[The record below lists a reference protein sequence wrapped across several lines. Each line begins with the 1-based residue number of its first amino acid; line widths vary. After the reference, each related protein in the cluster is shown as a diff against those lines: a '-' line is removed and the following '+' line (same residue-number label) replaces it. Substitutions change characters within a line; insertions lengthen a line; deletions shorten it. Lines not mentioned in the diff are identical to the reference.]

1 MADFTCEGTPF
12 QRRGA
17 ATQTALSP
25 LVLRGDWGIEI
36 SCWEEDIKD
45 LGVEWSLRRSQMH
58 CGANPFRTLKTNRKY

>member
-17 ATQTALSP
+17 ATQTALSH
-25 LVLRGDWGIEI
+25 LVLMGDWGIER

-45 LGVEWSLRRSQMH
+45 LGVE
-58 CGANPFRTLKTNRKY
+58 